1 MEPRNEDI
9 LTNETPDQPS
19 SVEAEVR
26 SAEIIP
32 ALAVEAEVVE
42 VRSAENI
49 PEPVETVPANNK
61 KISLYD
67 MVAIGLMAAVVFV
80 VTMFLSIRV
89 PTPTGTVMIKL
100 ANAFILLSGLLL
112 GSWRGGLAAG
122 FGSMIFDLMTP
133 EYVPEAWLTFVR
145 FFLMAYICGAIAH
158 AGGANAK
165 KWGRNLLACVV
176 SAVFSS
182 IFYAAKNI
190 LVVMFGGS
198 ALIPAIIANTLK
210 LAASV
215 PNMLIAVTVAM
226 ALLPAMQRAF
236 SGTTLG
242 QRAQMQN

>member
-42 VRSAENI
+42 VRAAENI
-49 PEPVETVPANNK
+49 PEAVETVPANNK

-145 FFLMAYICGAIAH
+145 LRTQAVQMRKDGAEICSRAWYRRYFPAFFTRQKTFWY
-158 AGGANAK
+158 
-165 KWGRNLLACVV
+165 
-176 SAVFSS
+176 
-182 IFYAAKNI
+182 
-190 LVVMFGGS
+190 
-198 ALIPAIIANTLK
+198 
-210 LAASV
+210 
-215 PNMLIAVTVAM
+215 
-226 ALLPAMQRAF
+226 
-236 SGTTLG
+236 
-242 QRAQMQN
+242 